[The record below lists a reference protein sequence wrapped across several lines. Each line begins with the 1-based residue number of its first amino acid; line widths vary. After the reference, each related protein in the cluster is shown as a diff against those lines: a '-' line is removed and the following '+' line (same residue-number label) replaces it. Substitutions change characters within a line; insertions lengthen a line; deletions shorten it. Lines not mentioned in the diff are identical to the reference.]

1 MAMTKIQEHSMMA
14 SQAEGMMETESIA
27 MMQAQNEN
35 QIQDSQQKMIA
46 IAEHIQLPIST
57 RYDDIY
63 HPRTDKRVI
72 CKYSLQANISSF
84 GLVLYYSVTN

>member
-1 MAMTKIQEHSMMA
+1 MIA
-14 SQAEGMMETESIA
+14 SQQDGMVDTESLA

-72 CKYSLQANISSF
+72 CKFTSS
-84 GLVLYYSVTN
+84 Y